1 MSDPQASD
9 AVRARYERIAPF
21 YDLLELLPEA
31 RYRPW
36 RQRFWARASEL
47 LRPGGRLLEVG
58 VGTGKNMAFWPSG
71 VKVVAV
77 DLSPRML
84 VRARRRAS
92 RLRRDALIELGDVE
106 KLDYSAN
113 SFDLAAMTFVMCSV
127 PDPVL
132 GLREIARVVRPDG
145 RVLMMEHVRSKVSW
159 IGKAMDLLNPIVR
172 SVMGP
177 NINRETVENVVAA
190 GLELIDVENIGLG
203 GIFKMIEARVPNFEG
218 GDNL

>member
-58 VGTGKNMAFWPSG
+58 VGTGKNMTFWPSD

-84 VRARRRAS
+84 NHARRRAR

-113 SFDLAAMTFVMCSV
+113 RFDLAAMTFVMCSV

-132 GLREIARVVRPDG
+132 GLREVARVVRPDG

-177 NINRETVENVVAA
+177 NINRETVENVAAA
-190 GLELIDVENIGLG
+190 GLELIDVENIGMG
-203 GIFKMIEARVPNFEG
+203 GIFKMIEARVPNYEIG
-218 GDNL
+218 GDE